1 MKEQEVQPGGR
12 KWARAGCLGLAGLV
26 GLFVIIGEFGPKPV
40 KAPAQQAAKDP
51 SDPEPE
57 FIQLKGENVYV
68 MIIPAGVDPAKLK
81 PWAKDRCGE
90 VEFCKVFG
98 WTDRASAARALPM
111 TDAELEAQAFSY
123 GVNRFTGYERALW
136 DCKRFPQAD
145 KASCL

>member
-12 KWARAGCLGLAGLV
+12 KWVRGGCLGLAGLV
-26 GLFVIIGEFGPKPV
+26 GLFVVVGQFAPKGETAPAKTAVPKP
-40 KAPAQQAAKDP
+40 AAAA
-51 SDPEPE
+51 PE

-123 GVNRFTGYERALW
+123 GVNRFTGYESTGW
-136 DCKRFPQAD
+136 DCDRFP
-145 KASCL
+145 KTEGVNCL